1 MKIDLRSKLI
11 DGLLSFVII
20 MGLMWP
26 LILMFRLLP
35 RLGTGSYWGAVVVI
49 SLVAIWMLV
58 RSTLERISE
67 LERAWYGIFGGLC
80 GWTVAELSHELG
92 MINIEQSDILI
103 MLALFSAALAVLWK
117 YFPGS
122 AHFWIVIF

>member
-1 MKIDLRSKLI
+1 MKTDLRSKLI

-20 MGLMWP
+20 MVMMWP

-35 RLGTGSYWGAVVVI
+35 QWGTGSYWGTVVVI
-49 SLVAIWMLV
+49 SLVAIWMLY

-67 LERAWYGIFGGLC
+67 VERAWYGIFGGLC

-103 MLALFSAALAVLWK
+103 MLVLFSAALLVL
-117 YFPGS
+117 
-122 AHFWIVIF
+122 